1 MNLNMKKEKNK
12 QVDLF
17 DYRIKYNAGAEHA
30 ELDNYHYYTASSADQ
45 AMSFHNNMLNKNNI
59 IVQTISIEKYNRYAD
74 RWEDETEN
82 ISINK

>member
-1 MNLNMKKEKNK
+1 
-12 QVDLF
+12 
-17 DYRIKYNAGAEHA
+17 
-30 ELDNYHYYTASSADQ
+30 
-45 AMSFHNNMLNKNNI
+45 MLNKNNI

>member
-12 QVDLF
+12 QVNLF
-17 DYRIKYNAGAEHA
+17 DYRIKYNAGAEHV
-30 ELDNYHYYTASSADQ
+30 ELDNYHYYTASSANQ
-45 AMSFHNNMLNKNNI
+45 AMSFHNEMLNKNNI
-59 IVQTISIEKYNRYAD
+59 TVQTISIEKYNRYAD